1 MKFLFLYTEI
11 AEYVLAC
18 CNELAK
24 HGEVHIIRWPVN
36 KEAPF
41 QFQVN
46 EQIKLYSK
54 TDYNQD
60 QLKQLVGS
68 IHPDVIICSG
78 WIDKDYLNITKSY
91 FKKIPTL

>member
-18 CNELAK
+18 CNELAN
-24 HGEVHIIRWPVN
+24 HGEVHIVRWPVN

-41 QFQVN
+41 KFEEN
-46 EQIKLYSK
+46 KKIKLYSK

-60 QLKQLVGS
+60 QLTHLVNS
-68 IHPDVIICSG
+68 INPDVIVCSG
-78 WIDKDYLNITKSY
+78 WIDKDYLKITK
-91 FKKIPTL
+91 T